1 MDRPAEAREFAQRG
15 IEVRRRVDPTTLLY
29 VLDTLAQAHAFL
41 GELEQAREC
50 WLQAAEQCRDTGW
63 GWEENIFPS
72 LFGLALVAGQNGKN
86 PTALRLHYCAERVM
100 VETNGSY
107 NEPISPK
114 EAELLARLEAEAGPE
129 VAARLRAEGEALTP
143 EIAIRLA
150 ENEG

>member
-1 MDRPAEAREFAQRG
+1 
-15 IEVRRRVDPTTLLY
+15 V
-29 VLDTLAQAHAFL
+29 HAFL
-41 GELEQAREC
+41 GELTQAREC

-72 LFGLALVAGQNGKN
+72 LFGLALVAGQSGKN
-86 PTALRLHYCAERVM
+86 PLALRLHYCAERVM

-114 EAELLARLEAEAGPE
+114 EAELLARLEADAGPE
-129 VAARLRAEGEALTP
+129 VAASLRAEGEALTP
-143 EIAIRLA
+143 ETAIRLA